1 MPATAY
7 AHDVDPRDKLLEQL
21 GDLSGVE
28 LWHNQ
33 VLCAIYVAPE
43 KTKGGII
50 RPASNVDEDRYQGK
64 VGLIVKMGPTAFAK
78 DPKWQWPDDVG
89 LGDWVFYRASDG
101 FACRINQVD
110 CRILDDVDI
119 KGRADHPDRV
129 W

>member
-7 AHDVDPRDKLLEQL
+7 AHTEDPKQKLLDEL

-43 KTKGGII
+43 KTAGGII
-50 RPASNVDEDRYQGK
+50 RPQSNIEEDIHQGK
-64 VGLIVKMGPTAFAK
+64 TGLVVKLGPRAFAS
-78 DPKWQWPDDVG
+78 DTKWQWPDDVSE
-89 LGDWVFYRASDG
+89 GDWVFYKVSDG
-101 FACRINQVD
+101 WPCTVNRVKCRMLEDI
-110 CRILDDVDI
+110 DV

>member
-7 AHDVDPRDKLLEQL
+7 AHETEPKQKLLDEL

-43 KTKGGII
+43 KTAGGII
-50 RPASNVDEDRYQGK
+50 RPLSNVEEDIHQGK
-64 VGLIVKMGPTAFAK
+64 IGLIVKMGPRAFAS
-78 DPKWQWPDDVG
+78 DAKWQWPDDVG
-89 LGDWVFYRASDG
+89 EGDWVFYKVSDG
-101 FACRINQVD
+101 WACTVNRVK
-110 CRILDDVDI
+110 CRMLEDVDV
-119 KGRADHPDRV
+119 KGRAATPDQV